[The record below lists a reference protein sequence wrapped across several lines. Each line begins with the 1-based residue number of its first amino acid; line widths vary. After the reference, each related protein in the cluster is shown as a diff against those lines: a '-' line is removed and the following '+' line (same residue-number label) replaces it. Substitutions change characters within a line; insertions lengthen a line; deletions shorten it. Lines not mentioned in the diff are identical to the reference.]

1 MTTQDE
7 MMRQRDLSFHPAR
20 VQNPHRLTSEQA
32 EFYNEQGYIK
42 GLPIYDEASALE
54 NRRYFD
60 DLLAKVTAA
69 NDGRD
74 SYSINGYHTQ
84 CAGIWDM
91 VVNPLI
97 LDYVEDI
104 LGPNF
109 ICWGTHFFCKMPG
122 DGKAVSWHQDASYWP
137 LTPSKTVTAWLAID
151 DSDLENG
158 CMQVIPGTHRMGHLE
173 FRPSAPEENNVLNQ
187 TVVNADELGK
197 PVPFELKAGQ
207 ISLHSDLLVH
217 GSEPNHSQRRRSGL
231 TMRYASVDVKA
242 LSPMWSQAAILCR
255 GKDPES
261 NWANVPRPEGE
272 SVELLS
278 WQKPAPP
285 AGG

>member
-1 MTTQDE
+1 MTSHEE
-7 MMRQRDLSFHPAR
+7 MMSRRDLDFHPAPTHAPQHLTTEQ
-20 VQNPHRLTSEQA
+20 VQ
-32 EFYNEQGYIK
+32 FYNEQGYIK
-42 GLPIYDEASALE
+42 GLPIYDEAQALQ

-60 DLLAKVTAA
+60 ELLEKITAA
-69 NDGRD
+69 NDGRN
-74 SYSINGYHTQ
+74 SYSINGYHAQ

-91 VVNPLI
+91 VVNPRI
-97 LDYVEDI
+97 LDYVQDI

-122 DGKAVSWHQDASYWP
+122 DGKTVSWHQDASYWP

-158 CMQVIPGTHRMGHLE
+158 CMQVIPRTHRSGHLA
-173 FRPSAPEENNVLNQ
+173 FRASAPEENNILNQ
-187 TVVNADELGK
+187 TIVGADALGQ
-197 PVPFELKAGQ
+197 PVGFDMKAGQ

-217 GSEPNHSQRRRSGL
+217 GSDPNNSNRRRCGL
-231 TMRYASVDVKA
+231 TMRYAAVDVQA
-242 LSPMWSQAAILCR
+242 LIPSWSQAAILCR
-255 GKDPES
+255 GADPDGHWS
-261 NWANVPRPEGE
+261 NVPRPDGE
-272 SVELLS
+272 NVELLA